1 MDDLGGSDLFTKLGA
16 GIAAVAAGAY
26 GVFRLFKA
34 DRREDKNAALTDSA
48 MTQVIQTLR
57 EEVARLSERLEKVEE
72 ANAECEA
79 RNAALYLEI
88 VDLKKQLQLA

>member
-1 MDDLGGSDLFTKLGA
+1 MSEFNGDYLTKLGA
-16 GIAAVAAGAY
+16 GVAAIAAGAY

-34 DRREDKNAALTDSA
+34 DQREDKNTALTDNA

-57 EEVARLSERLEKVEE
+57 EEVARLSERLEKVEA

-79 RNAALYLEI
+79 RNSELHLEI
-88 VDLKKQLQLA
+88 IALKQQLHLA